1 MEGCCIPDADT
12 CMASCVTVDL
22 LCCVREFGGTPMG
35 PVTACGD
42 DSDGDTIDNLCD
54 ICAGVDDAIFCPGC
68 KTAIPTVSQWGLV
81 VLTLLLLT
89 VGKVYFGGRRRAA
102 T

>member
-22 LCCVREFGGTPMG
+22 LCCVREFGGTLMG
-35 PVTACGD
+35 PGTACGD

-68 KTAIPTVSQWGLV
+68 KVAIPTLSQWGLV
-81 VLTLLLLT
+81 VLALLLLT
-89 VGKVYFGGRRRAA
+89 VSKVYFGGRQRAA